1 VTVKVKHILLT
12 PSKGDLLLG
21 VTYQD
26 TRIRISF
33 RDGSSTL
40 GLFCY
45 SKQSPLSSEALLE
58 RRRVKVSDEDYGK
71 STDYP
76 KWDLTYSILQHAL
89 CCKFEDDYHPIW
101 C

>member
-1 VTVKVKHILLT
+1 MLTTAEGPLLF
-12 PSKGDLLLG
+12 G

-33 RDGSSTL
+33 NDGSSTV

-58 RRRVKVSDEDYGK
+58 SRRVNISDEDYVTW
-71 STDYP
+71 TDC
-76 KWDLTYSILQHAL
+76 TRIGTS
-89 CCKFEDDYHPIW
+89 PIVFYNTPRVL
-101 C
+101 